1 VLPEAGTVC
10 DVNGNGNPFP
20 ILGDGIE
27 TDMGDRGNTQEGQT
41 KLALLVDTDHDAT
54 GNDQELLS
62 AAMELSK
69 VPFIPQAR
77 FALNSAGVESCR

>member
-10 DVNGNGNPFP
+10 DVNGNPFP
-20 ILGDGIE
+20 IFGDSIE

-41 KLALLVDTDHDAT
+41 KLVDTDYDAK

-62 AAMELSK
+62 AAIELSK